1 MNLTIAVLMSISGI
15 SDTISRRGINMT
27 SNANR
32 YQARVW
38 DAYCAW
44 CKQGKAQES
53 LDSIAESFDV
63 VAWDIELEHRTAL
76 DLD

>member
-1 MNLTIAVLMSISGI
+1 
-15 SDTISRRGINMT
+15 MT
-27 SNANR
+27 SNANK
-32 YQARVW
+32 YQARVY

-44 CKQGKAQES
+44 CKLDKTQDA

-63 VAWDIELEHRTAL
+63 VAWDIELQHRTAL

>member
-1 MNLTIAVLMSISGI
+1 
-15 SDTISRRGINMT
+15 MT

-32 YQARVW
+32 YQARVYE
-38 DAYCAW
+38 AYRAW

-63 VAWDIELEHRTAL
+63 DPWHIELEYRTAL
-76 DLD
+76 DLY